1 MTQPDLGFKHLIPVD
16 IKVVTLLND
25 NSWFFHVRFEKMVSG
40 LYMGE
45 LVRLILVKMTKE
57 QLLFKGKSTVEL
69 LTTGSFKTSYIYT
82 IDNDK

>member
-1 MTQPDLGFKHLIPVD
+1 
-16 IKVVTLLND
+16 
-25 NSWFFHVRFEKMVSG
+25 MVSG

-45 LVRLILVKMTKE
+45 LVRLILVKMAKE
-57 QLLFKGKSTVEL
+57 QLLFKGKSPVEL